1 MPEFTIT
8 DENGETATIDLPA
21 GFTDIFVEN
30 DESGPD
36 VLADILLLG
45 ATQQVHSLVHHSQG
59 ETPHEIEHLEQELL
73 SEFEAHFGQSF
84 GDMTGH
90 SH

>member
-8 DENGETATIDLPA
+8 SETGESATIELPA
-21 GFTDIFVEN
+21 GFTDIFAEDGEN
-30 DESGPD
+30 GPD

-45 ATQQVHSLVHHSQG
+45 ATQQVHSLVHHGQG
-59 ETPHEIEHLEQELL
+59 ETPEQIEQLEQELL
-73 SEFEAHFGQSF
+73 AEFEAHFGESF
-84 GDMTGH
+84 GAMTGH